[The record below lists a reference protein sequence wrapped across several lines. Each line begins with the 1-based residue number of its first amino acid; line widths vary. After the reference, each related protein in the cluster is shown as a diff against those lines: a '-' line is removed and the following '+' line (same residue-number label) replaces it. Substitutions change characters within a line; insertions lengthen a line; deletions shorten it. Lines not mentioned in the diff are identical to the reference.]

1 MTKTTNKPEGD
12 GASEDTGT
20 RRAKAATA
28 KGSNDALA
36 QLEDISNAVESGA
49 GLTAVTRAAATAL
62 SCSVA
67 VIDSRSAVLAVAAA
81 SPEDERRLLAGEGGT
96 QTHELRVADKPVG
109 SLRVRSRVEDGPD
122 PVGLRMVTTLIAL
135 EVERTLAPE
144 LADQQV
150 ASGFI
155 GDLVTGRA
163 KDAAAVG
170 ARASEVGIDLASG
183 CAFVLV
189 RAAPRRPTGDDWRSR
204 MLLVVERVTR
214 SLSPRAVS
222 ALVDRG
228 SSPACEVFAL
238 IPGGETE
245 SASRAT
251 LALREELQSTFE
263 ELNFTIGHG
272 RPATAAGDLFR
283 AGQEALLAANVA
295 EAGGSET
302 LSFEDT
308 GAYRLLL
315 PAMCDDPGELR
326 RFYAETVEPL
336 AKYDEQYETDLL
348 NTVDTFLA
356 ADGNVAG
363 TAQRLFTHRHTI
375 RYRLERVKDLTGL
388 DCSSTDG
395 REKLGLGLKAMRV
408 LGIANPGGPALER
421 GAEGGRVPPAS

>member
-1 MTKTTNKPEGD
+1 MTKPTKQAD
-12 GASEDTGT
+12 GG
-20 RRAKAATA
+20 K
-28 KGSNDALA
+28 SNA
-36 QLEDISNAVESGA
+36 QSSLELLDDISRAVESGA
-49 GLTAVTRAAATAL
+49 GLTAVTRAAAAAL

-67 VIDSRSAVLAVAAA
+67 VIDARSAVLAVAAA
-81 SPEDERRLLAGEGGT
+81 SPEDERWLLSGEGGT
-96 QTHELRVADKPVG
+96 ESHDLRVADNAVG
-109 SLRVRSRVEDGPD
+109 TLRVRARGDDAPD
-122 PVGLRMVTTLIAL
+122 PMALRMVITLIAL

-150 ASGFI
+150 ATGFI
-155 GDLVTGRA
+155 GDVIAGTE
-163 KDAAAVG
+163 KDSATLA
-170 ARASEVGIDLASG
+170 ARAAEVGIELENG

-189 RAAPRRPTGDDWRSR
+189 RATARKPIGDDWRSR
-204 MLLVVERVTR
+204 MHLVVERVIR
-214 SLSPRAVS
+214 ALNPRAVS
-222 ALVDRG
+222 ALVERG
-228 SSPACEVFAL
+228 ASQAAEVYAL
-238 IPGGETE
+238 IPGTE
-245 SASRAT
+245 SESAARAAT
-251 LALREELQSTFE
+251 SLREELRATFA

-272 RPATAAGDLFR
+272 RPATGAGDIFR

-295 EAGGSET
+295 EAGGTDSL

-315 PAMCDDPGELR
+315 PAMCDDPEELR

-348 NTVDTFLA
+348 HTVDTFLA

-395 REKLGLGLKAMRV
+395 REKLGLGLKSMRV
-408 LGIANPGGPALER
+408 LGIANPGGPAQEP
-421 GAEGGRVPPAS
+421 GAEGGRVPSAG